1 MKMLIK
7 MIKYQKIKV
16 KNYEGKS
23 FNELLEIGKKKK
35 LRLSILFG
43 QELRKSYLIYDENN
57 VH

>member
-1 MKMLIK
+1 MLIK